1 MSYRPSAS
9 EHTDAF
15 TPAELVGVTLN
26 GLHLAVGLRDNEADM
41 AVSISSIDEKQM
53 TGLDLIGV
61 TSRDLKRNATEA
73 GSARLL
79 PHVVHTRSAG
89 KRRADAELTG
99 SLVEAEYHE

>member
-61 TSRDLKRNATEA
+61 TSRDLKRKNVVGIEQAPQFFCVA
-73 GSARLL
+73 VPSRLGCRGR
-79 PHVVHTRSAG
+79 P
-89 KRRADAELTG
+89 
-99 SLVEAEYHE
+99 SLVVPRQNRSR